1 MSPIFLELIVL
12 GLGLA
17 LLLMASV
24 AERLNRNTIASIG
37 ILGLACVFLLVQFG
51 SFSSTAVTGYT
62 QDKAALF
69 FKKFALVTTIIVL
82 IMSID
87 YSDTI
92 RKFVRGISP
101 QACIGEFYSLPI
113 VTCASMMWIPSS
125 TDFVLILISLTLVT
139 VSLYPFLAFT
149 RRNPFPP

>member
-101 QACIGEFYSLPI
+101 QAGLGDFYSLPI
-113 VTCASMMWIPSS
+113 LLCAGMLWVPSAAA
-125 TDFVLILISLTLVT
+125 FVIIFISLEIVT
-139 VSLYPFLAFT
+139 VSLYACVALP
-149 RRNPFPP
+149 R